1 MGSVMYSEIDLLYVN
16 SHRTPKLH
24 NSFPFF
30 IQCRGILAPRVMPKL
45 FKSSR
50 ETRVKAPLHWLMFNP
65 SKLFTTS
72 SSQIFYPI
80 VRSSSTKYYSNIY
93 KNHVQS
99 ILRKIKKS
107 SKVTQNWK
115 ENDTVSAC
123 FLRSITKNLFLQGRL
138 GTRLCPHVVLRFPN
152 ISLFP
157 KILSLKSFGIS
168 WNISFIK
175 FPILD
180 IKFRFT
186 CCEWKLY

>member
-1 MGSVMYSEIDLLYVN
+1 MGQDDKVKCKRSSIIFFNINFNNSFLTQFIPVLSLSVFPGGIKHCTEMGSVMYSEIDLLYVN

-65 SKLFTTS
+65 LKLFTTS

-80 VRSSSTKYYSNIY
+80 VRSSSTRYYSNVY

-115 ENDTVSAC
+115 KMIL
-123 FLRSITKNLFLQGRL
+123 FLRVFWAPL
-138 GTRLCPHVVLRFPN
+138 
-152 ISLFP
+152 P
-157 KILSLKSFGIS
+157 KIYFSRGDWALGCV
-168 WNISFIK
+168 
-175 FPILD
+175 PM
-180 IKFRFT
+180 
-186 CCEWKLY
+186 

>member
-1 MGSVMYSEIDLLYVN
+1 MGSAMYSEIDLLYVN

-30 IQCRGILAPRVMPKL
+30 IQCRRILAPRGMPKPL
-45 FKSSR
+45 KSSR

-65 SKLFTTS
+65 PKLFTTS

-80 VRSSSTKYYSNIY
+80 VRSSSTRYYSNIY

-115 ENDTVSAC
+115 KNDTVCAC
-123 FLRSITKNLFLQGRL
+123 FLCAIAKNLFFQGRL
-138 GTRLCPHVVLRFPN
+138 GTRLC
-152 ISLFP
+152 
-157 KILSLKSFGIS
+157 
-168 WNISFIK
+168 
-175 FPILD
+175 PILD

>member
-45 FKSSR
+45 LKSSR

-80 VRSSSTKYYSNIY
+80 ARSSSTRF
-93 KNHVQS
+93 VQS

-115 ENDTVSAC
+115 KNDTVSAC
-123 FLRSITKNLFLQGRL
+123 FLSAIAKNLFLQGRL

-157 KILSLKSFGIS
+157 KILSLKSFDIS

-186 CCEWKLY
+186 CCDWRLY

>member
-1 MGSVMYSEIDLLYVN
+1 MGQDDKAKCKRSSIIFFNINFNNSFLTQFIPVLSLSVFPGGIKHCTEMGSVMYSEIDLLYVN

-45 FKSSR
+45 LKSSR

-80 VRSSSTKYYSNIY
+80 ARSSSTRF
-93 KNHVQS
+93 VQS

-115 ENDTVSAC
+115 KKMILL
-123 FLRSITKNLFLQGRL
+123 LRVFWAPL
-138 GTRLCPHVVLRFPN
+138 
-152 ISLFP
+152 P
-157 KILSLKSFGIS
+157 KIYFSRGDWALGCV
-168 WNISFIK
+168 
-175 FPILD
+175 PM
-180 IKFRFT
+180 
-186 CCEWKLY
+186 